1 MPSEVPIDPTF
12 LLYILESDQPKD
24 FWRYVKSR
32 RTDSTGVKPLKVNNE
47 LFTMDKDKAEALV
60 VHPEGPHLE
69 GRRPETSRASG
80 E

>member
-1 MPSEVPIDPTF
+1 MDYERWAHMGRVF
-12 LLYILESDQPKD
+12 KQ
-24 FWRYVKSR
+24 
-32 RTDSTGVKPLKVNNE
+32 KPGE
-47 LFTMDKDKAEALV
+47 AEV